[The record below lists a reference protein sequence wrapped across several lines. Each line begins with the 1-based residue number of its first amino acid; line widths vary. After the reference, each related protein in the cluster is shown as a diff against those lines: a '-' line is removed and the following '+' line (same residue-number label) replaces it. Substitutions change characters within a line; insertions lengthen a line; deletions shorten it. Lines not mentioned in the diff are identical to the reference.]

1 VLRVQVTLPLRPKSK
16 ELVTAGIRRLV
27 AIPQEC
33 STSGAHRGEGME
45 LAEAIV
51 TAKTKAN
58 DETALV
64 LRSIDRTGMR
74 SVAFS

>member
-1 VLRVQVTLPLRPKSK
+1 
-16 ELVTAGIRRLV
+16 
-27 AIPQEC
+27 
-33 STSGAHRGEGME
+33 ME

-58 DETALV
+58 DEIALV